1 MTRYTRNRLERK
13 RDVGCRLKAT
23 VGTFLETMPDDAFQ
37 RGSDRCWHA
46 TEFDRI
52 FVENRVQR
60 FNRGGAMERA
70 AAGQHVV
77 KYPGK
82 RKDVGA
88 VIDGASANLF
98 RRHVTGRAHD
108 RAWVRVYLARC
119 EIGRASCRERG

>member
-37 RGSDRCWHA
+37 RESDLCWHA

-60 FNRGGAMERA
+60 FNRGVAMERA
-70 AAGQHVV
+70 AAGQHFV
-77 KYPGK
+77 KHRAK

-88 VIDGASANLF
+88 PWGESAQAL
-98 RRHVTGRAHD
+98 TGISFLR
-108 RAWVRVYLARC
+108 WWCPQL
-119 EIGRASCRERG
+119 